1 MSTRA
6 SPTPTAEQPP
16 SLRPK
21 ISPRFGVTPSP
32 RPSAEVVN
40 DDSSIESNPSTHSRT
55 QGGISHHSTRSR
67 QSNSASRTRSS
78 RTKDPSNRSMKSTD
92 LQASKRSQ
100 LPFTIPV
107 PSMLTNIVNWMG
119 THLADTI
126 KTRVG
131 NLDLDYFFDQVYGSK
146 FVIDLSIPPPRV
158 LLQKLGIRNL
168 E

>member
-16 SLRPK
+16 SLQPK
-21 ISPRFGVTPSP
+21 ISPHFGVTPSP
-32 RPSAEVVN
+32 RPSAKVVN
-40 DDSSIESNPSTHSRT
+40 DNSSIKSNLSTHSRS
-55 QGGISHHSTRSR
+55 QGGILHHLTRSR
-67 QSNSASRTRSS
+67 QSNLANRTRSS
-78 RTKDPSNRSMKSTD
+78 RIKDPSNRSMKSND

-126 KTRVG
+126 KTQVG
-131 NLDLDYFFDQVYGSK
+131 NLDLDYFFDEVYGSK
-146 FVIDLSIPPPRV
+146 FVIDLSIQPPRV
-158 LLQKLGIRNL
+158 LLQKLGI
-168 E
+168 